1 MIDTNQ
7 LHLSSTYHQLFIN
20 DSSSSMPIELQK
32 IIFLKP
38 GIPTSVFGGCSR
50 KLILN
55 LEAEGFFQGQ
65 SLTKQ

>member
-1 MIDTNQ
+1 
-7 LHLSSTYHQLFIN
+7 
-20 DSSSSMPIELQK
+20 MPIELQK

-65 SLTKQ
+65 SLTKH